1 MFDKLR
7 SLFQPAIVAAPEQQQ
22 DIREDSWVNPASG
35 MGIAGI
41 DKTASTTYSSMPFY
55 LSQSQLENM
64 FQRDWLSRKICMRP
78 AEDATRKWLRID
90 GDADKAILKE
100 MERLKFR
107 QKIRTAMAWGDLFGG
122 AGIVLITQGD
132 DPEEELI
139 PERVTKLLAL
149 EVYDRYW
156 LSPVTYDYDIY
167 SPMYM
172 QPLIYQTA
180 TGQRFHR
187 SRVLKFIGAEL
198 TRDRM
203 IANNWWGGSK
213 VECAF
218 QAIKDFQGTTNDVR
232 HIMTEL
238 NIGVLKVS
246 GLDLKG
252 AMGGSIQEGMQRRL
266 NGGNLMKSVYRMMA
280 IDKDKE
286 DFQFVNRTVTGVPEV
301 MDRFMTTVAAS
312 IDMTELVL
320 FGKSPTGLNA
330 SQEEQ
335 KQVWYD
341 KVDARREDEVAPNI
355 QVVMDVLTKGNS
367 PDWEFEQL
375 WKMSDTQKADV
386 MQKSAAAVQA
396 VVDVAGLTPEE
407 ARRQLNTLEAWDLEE
422 DDAPAPDMLV
432 GGNETY

>member
-22 DIREDSWVNPASG
+22 NIREDSWVNSASG

-64 FQRDWLSRKICMRP
+64 FQRDWLSAKICTKP

-90 GDADKAILKE
+90 GDTDKAILKG
-100 MERLKFR
+100 MEKLKLK
-107 QKIRTAMAWGDLFGG
+107 QKIRTAMSWGDLFGG
-122 AGIVLITQGD
+122 AAIVLITKGD
-132 DPEEELI
+132 DPEEELV
-139 PERVTKLLAL
+139 PERVSKLLAL

-156 LSPVTYDYDIY
+156 ISPVEYDEDIE

-187 SRVLKFIGAEL
+187 SRVLKFIGVEL
-198 TRDRM
+198 TRNKAM
-203 IANNWWGGSK
+203 ENNWWGGSK
-213 VECAF
+213 VERAW

-238 NIGVLKVS
+238 NIGVLKT
-246 GLDLKG
+246 DLLKLTE
-252 AMGGSIQEGMQRRL
+252 AMGGSVHKAMQKRFD
-266 NGGNLMKSVYRMMA
+266 GSNLMKSVYRMMA
-280 IDKDKE
+280 IDKDRE

-301 MDRFMTTVAAS
+301 MDRFMTAVAAS
-312 IDMTELVL
+312 TDMTELVL

-335 KQVWYD
+335 MQVWYD
-341 KVDARREDEVAPNI
+341 KVEARREDELAPNI
-355 QVVMDVLTKGNS
+355 QVVMDVLTRGNS

-386 MQKSAAAVQA
+386 MQKSAAALQSVS
-396 VVDVAGLTPEE
+396 DIAGLTPEE

-422 DDAPAPDMLV
+422 DDAPPPDMT
-432 GGNETY
+432 GGSNETY

>member
-22 DIREDSWVNPASG
+22 DIREDSWVNSASG

-41 DKTASTTYSSMPFY
+41 DKAASTTYSSMPFY

-132 DPEEELI
+132 DPEDELV
-139 PERVTKLLAL
+139 PDRVSKLLAL

-156 LSPVTYDYDIY
+156 LSPVTDDTDIY

-218 QAIKDFQGTTNDVR
+218 QAIKNFQGTTNDVR
-232 HIMTEL
+232 NIMTEL
-238 NIGVLKVS
+238 NIGVLKIAN
-246 GLDLKG
+246 LQERD
-252 AMGGSIQEGMQRRL
+252 AMGGTVREKMQRRL
-266 NGGNLMKSVYRMMA
+266 DAFNLFKSNYRAVA

-286 DFQFVNRTVTGVPEV
+286 DFQFVNRTVTGVPDV
-301 MDRFMTTVAAS
+301 MDRFMTAVAAS
-312 IDMTELVL
+312 TDMTELVL

-335 KQVWYD
+335 MQVWYD
-341 KVDARREDEVAPNI
+341 KVNSRREDELAPNI
-355 QVVMDVLTKGNS
+355 QVVMDVLTRGKS

-422 DDAPAPDMLV
+422 GDDLSPDMLG
-432 GGNETY
+432 GGNEAY